1 MGRDFDAE
9 DVQLSLDGTRF
20 TLRLPDGRVPVEIP
34 VLGRHA
40 AEDAALAAA
49 LCHTLG
55 MTAEE
60 IAAGI
65 RRVAPVP
72 HRLER
77 KDANGLIILDDGYNC
92 NPEGAKNA
100 VEVLRLAKGRK
111 AVVTPGIVELGQLE
125 EKVNMELG
133 ASLVGLDLVLLVGE
147 TLVLDVRNG
156 YLEAGGDAEKLRI
169 VPTLE
174 AAQTALAEELAA
186 GDCVLFLNDL
196 PDCY

>member
-1 MGRDFDAE
+1 M
-9 DVQLSLDGTRF
+9 
-20 TLRLPDGRVPVEIP
+20 
-34 VLGRHA
+34 
-40 AEDAALAAA
+40 
-49 LCHTLG
+49 
-55 MTAEE
+55 
-60 IAAGI
+60 
-65 RRVAPVP
+65 
-72 HRLER
+72 
-77 KDANGLIILDDGYNC
+77 
-92 NPEGAKNA
+92 
-100 VEVLRLAKGRK
+100 LRLADGRK